1 MFNRRVTQ
9 INFGHRMYE
18 CTGCAPNYIPDNQ
31 LGLFGLDG
39 QQLLIDL
46 ERDPAN
52 FTLDLSDENARDG
65 LNNIMTPQE
74 IEEFFETST

>member
-1 MFNRRVTQ
+1 MSV
-9 INFGHRMYE
+9 IE

-31 LGLFGLDG
+31 LGLFDLDG

-46 ERDPAN
+46 ERDAAN